1 MCEFQ
6 DYAFLE
12 LRISRDCEFPG
23 NTEAV
28 VASDQFST
36 VSATRSHVPKTH
48 SVKSWEIESCV
59 GNSGIRQISLETNFV
74 RLEEL
79 SSLYGKKGM
88 LSESPLVEIYFSVR
102 KSETTIPTISAS
114 GARWSGTPPGR
125 GFGQSLSQRLGEF
138 SSSPT
143 ETSRNFSLKFLNG
156 AYHHA
161 IVTAVY
167 ILLPDA

>member
-1 MCEFQ
+1 
-6 DYAFLE
+6 
-12 LRISRDCEFPG
+12 
-23 NTEAV
+23 
-28 VASDQFST
+28 
-36 VSATRSHVPKTH
+36 
-48 SVKSWEIESCV
+48 
-59 GNSGIRQISLETNFV
+59 
-74 RLEEL
+74 
-79 SSLYGKKGM
+79 M

-138 SSSPT
+138 SGSPKYVLSS
-143 ETSRNFSLKFLNG
+143 TSRNFSLKFLNG

>member
-1 MCEFQ
+1 
-6 DYAFLE
+6 
-12 LRISRDCEFPG
+12 
-23 NTEAV
+23 
-28 VASDQFST
+28 
-36 VSATRSHVPKTH
+36 
-48 SVKSWEIESCV
+48 
-59 GNSGIRQISLETNFV
+59 
-74 RLEEL
+74 
-79 SSLYGKKGM
+79 M

-138 SSSPT
+138 SGSPKYVLNS
-143 ETSRNFSLKFLNG
+143 TSWIFLFSLKFLNG
-156 AYHHA
+156 AYHQA